1 LADTKTNW
9 QVSLL
14 EKTKL
19 LRSQQS
25 KLESYSTMQIEY
37 NSLTK
42 VVVESQAQVAKLQ
55 KVVEA
60 LREKEQE
67 AQRRILVLEEE
78 KLSLQYDLAK
88 VTETA

>member
-1 LADTKTNW
+1 MADTKTNW

-19 LRSQQS
+19 LSSQQS

>member
-19 LRSQQS
+19 LSSQQS

>member
-1 LADTKTNW
+1 
-9 QVSLL
+9 
-14 EKTKL
+14 
-19 LRSQQS
+19 
-25 KLESYSTMQIEY
+25 MQIEY